1 MGKPLFKQINVVY
14 LGVSFR
20 VYYDFITNLFKFL
33 FDFPAIGVV
42 LGSLLPSSSLELYG
56 RTMFSVF
63 SVSVDF
69 ASDLLVR
76 AVFWQL
82 SLDWEW
88 SNHVHRYS
96 FKWFSNYWHWN
107 QWYFLTLSGLFLT
120 LNTSPTIVCQIFCNT
135 RNV

>member
-33 FDFPAIGVV
+33 FDFP
-42 LGSLLPSSSLELYG
+42 SSSLELYG
-56 RTMFSVF
+56 CTMFSVF